1 MKPLSCRRAGTIAV
15 FASIFFGT
23 ASLKAQGPFG
33 APSENSAYSIAQAQL
48 MQPAELNKLLH
59 AASGEKPLVLQ
70 VGSRVLF
77 AQAHIA
83 GSEFI
88 GPGSQPEGLKALQ
101 NRVAPL
107 KRDALIVLYCGCCP
121 WNRCPNVAPAYRL
134 LQHMGF
140 TRAKVLYMA
149 DNFGSDWVSKGYAVA
164 SGN

>member
-1 MKPLSCRRAGTIAV
+1 MRIGFCRVAGTVAV
-15 FASIFFGT
+15 LAFLFAAPVSM
-23 ASLKAQGPFG
+23 KAQAPFG
-33 APSENSAYSIAQAQL
+33 APSENSAYSIAHTQL
-48 MQPAELNKLLH
+48 MQPEELNRMLR
-59 AASGEKPLVLQ
+59 AGGADKPLVLQ

-88 GPGSQPEGLKALQ
+88 GPGSQPEGLKALE

-107 KRDALIVLYCGCCP
+107 KRDKLIVLYCGCCP

-140 TRAKVLYMA
+140 TQAKVLYMA
-149 DNFGSDWVSKGYAVA
+149 DNFGADWVSKGYAVA